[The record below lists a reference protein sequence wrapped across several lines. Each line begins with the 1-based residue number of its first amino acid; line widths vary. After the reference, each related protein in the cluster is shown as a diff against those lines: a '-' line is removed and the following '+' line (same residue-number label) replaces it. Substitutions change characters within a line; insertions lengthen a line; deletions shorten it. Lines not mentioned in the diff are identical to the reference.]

1 MRSPKPDKK
10 AAFRA
15 SDTRSA
21 TVKLECQLIFADGT
35 SIDAQADVS
44 SSGHLLD
51 QSSELHWNAREL
63 AIELLDQ
70 HPESI
75 AVLFGVL
82 DESLEEEKS
91 ALLFPRP
98 DCPAARDFV
107 VALRE
112 DAVKSGTAIVSRRL
126 DS

>member
-1 MRSPKPDKK
+1 M
-10 AAFRA
+10 
-15 SDTRSA
+15 
-21 TVKLECQLIFADGT
+21 KLECQLIFADGT

-44 SSGHLLD
+44 SSGNLLD
-51 QSSELHWNAREL
+51 QGSELHSNAREL

-82 DESLEEEKS
+82 EGAYEEEKS

-107 VALRE
+107 VALRD
-112 DAVKSGTAIVSRRL
+112 DAVKNGTAILSRRL